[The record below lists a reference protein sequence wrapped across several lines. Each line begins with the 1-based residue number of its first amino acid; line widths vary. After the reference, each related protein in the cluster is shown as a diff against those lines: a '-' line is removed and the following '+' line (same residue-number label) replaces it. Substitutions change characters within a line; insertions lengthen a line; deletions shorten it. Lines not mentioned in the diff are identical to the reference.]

1 MQVWQDTHCRWP
13 EAPVSPIRD
22 RPNPDPA
29 DPTPPKEESRP
40 VSASAAW
47 LEPKEEPEAEVEISD
62 MPVEPKEEPKDEP
75 KEEPKEEPE
84 EEPEE
89 EVKISDMPVVQ

>member
-1 MQVWQDTHCRWP
+1 M
-13 EAPVSPIRD
+13 
-22 RPNPDPA
+22 
-29 DPTPPKEESRP
+29 PKEESPP

-62 MPVEPKEEPKDEP
+62 V
-75 KEEPKEEPE
+75 PE

-89 EVKISDMPVVQ
+89 EINAAWLAGQGA